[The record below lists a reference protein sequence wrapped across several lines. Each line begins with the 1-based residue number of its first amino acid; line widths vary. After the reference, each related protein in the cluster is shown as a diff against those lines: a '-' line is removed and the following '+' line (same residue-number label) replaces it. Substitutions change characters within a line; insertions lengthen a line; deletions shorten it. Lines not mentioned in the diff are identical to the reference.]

1 MSELVI
7 FTHPDCALH
16 DPVPGHP
23 ESPQRLAAALQGV
36 EGMDG
41 VKRIEAR
48 RATDEELARVHE
60 AGYLEHL
67 RRIAQHIARDGKVMA
82 LDADTQAGPGSF
94 DAARRA
100 AGGACQAVEH
110 CLAEPSV
117 SAFAITRPPGHHAEA
132 GRAMGFCL
140 YNSVAVAAAH
150 ALAQPDIKRVAI
162 CDFDVHH
169 GNGTEAIFAGRE
181 DVLFASS
188 HQMPLYPGTGD
199 PHLNLAANI
208 HNAALPPGAGGDE
221 FRAAWETSL
230 LPSVDSFEPDL
241 ILVSA
246 GFDAHRLDP
255 LAQLELIEEDF
266 AWIGRQ
272 LRELANTHAHGR
284 LAATLEGGYDL
295 QALTDSVR
303 AFAEAIR

>member
-1 MSELVI
+1 
-7 FTHPDCALH
+7 
-16 DPVPGHP
+16 
-23 ESPQRLAAALQGV
+23 
-36 EGMDG
+36 
-41 VKRIEAR
+41 
-48 RATDEELARVHE
+48 
-60 AGYLEHL
+60 
-67 RRIAQHIARDGKVMA
+67 
-82 LDADTQAGPGSF
+82 
-94 DAARRA
+94 
-100 AGGACQAVEH
+100 
-110 CLAEPSV
+110 
-117 SAFAITRPPGHHAEA
+117 

-140 YNSVAVAAAH
+140 FNSVAVAAAH
-150 ALAQPDIKRVAI
+150 ALAQPGVKRVAI

-199 PHLNLAANI
+199 PQLSLAANI

-230 LPSVDSFEPDL
+230 LPAVDSFEPDL

-246 GFDAHRLDP
+246 GFDGHRLDP

-266 AWIGRQ
+266 AWIGRK
-272 LRELANTHAHGR
+272 LKELANTHSKSR
-284 LAATLEGGYDL
+284 LAATLEGGYNL
-295 QALTDSVR
+295 QALTTSMR